1 MNKKYTNILWGLCLI
16 VLGVIMLGN
25 YMNLFSIDVFFDG
38 WWTLFIII
46 PSIVEIFIKNNNRT
60 SNVIFLIIG
69 VLFLLSE
76 QNIID
81 KDMLWKLALP
91 SVIIVIGLSIII
103 SQLKNKKVDANIPID
118 CNKTKDQVYTAIFS
132 GNERRYSNEEFNG
145 ACLTAI
151 FGGVDLD
158 IRDAIINK
166 DVVINAVSISG
177 VCNILAPKNVSIKTT
192 GINIFGG
199 TNNKAGGPVD
209 NCHTIYVKTVS
220 IFGGVDIK

>member
-16 VLGVIMLGN
+16 ALGVIMLGN

-60 SNVIFLIIG
+60 SNVNFLIIG
-69 VLFLLSE
+69 VLLLLSE

-103 SQLKNKKVDANIPID
+103 SQLKNKKV
-118 CNKTKDQVYTAIFS
+118 
-132 GNERRYSNEEFNG
+132 
-145 ACLTAI
+145 
-151 FGGVDLD
+151 
-158 IRDAIINK
+158 
-166 DVVINAVSISG
+166 
-177 VCNILAPKNVSIKTT
+177 
-192 GINIFGG
+192 GIN
-199 TNNKAGGPVD
+199 P
-209 NCHTIYVKTVS
+209 TVS
-220 IFGGVDIK
+220 HQYIFLAL